1 MTKEKTNIVSSKTV
15 KHPLFVGII
24 VALVSIFLTH
34 QYDLR
39 TIEYQKSLEET
50 LVLDFLGQHEF
61 IAKPNERYR
70 FNGILIYNPSAKVIS
85 VREIVMYAPNSWFE
99 KPIDQPQQRPEIN
112 LPKLPEIGKEQQIEF
127 QPYMEIPSGK
137 IEQMKGMF
145 FLKTPSKEDD
155 YYLRFC
161 AVTYDDKQ
169 FCTKDNLIIHVRV
182 NQTLS

>member
-1 MTKEKTNIVSSKTV
+1 
-15 KHPLFVGII
+15 
-24 VALVSIFLTH
+24 
-34 QYDLR
+34 
-39 TIEYQKSLEET
+39 

-61 IAKPNERYR
+61 IAKPNETYR
-70 FNGILIYNPSAKVIS
+70 FNGILVYNPSAKVIS
-85 VREIVMYAPNSWFE
+85 VREIIMYAPNNWFE
-99 KPIDQPQQRPEIN
+99 KPTNQQQKPEVN
-112 LPKLPEIGKEQQIEF
+112 LPRLPEIGKEQETEF

-137 IEQMKGMF
+137 IEQMKGLF

-169 FCTKDNLIIHVRV
+169 FCTKDNLIIHVRL